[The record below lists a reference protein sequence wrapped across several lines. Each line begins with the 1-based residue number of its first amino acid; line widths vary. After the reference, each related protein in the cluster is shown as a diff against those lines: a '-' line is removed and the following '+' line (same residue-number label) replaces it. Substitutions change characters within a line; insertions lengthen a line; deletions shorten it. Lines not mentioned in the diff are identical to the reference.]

1 CGCLAPS
8 HAWDNG
14 GVTWCP
20 CVQNLGVGAHVR
32 QRCAAAAAGVHTV
45 AQLVAHGLTGIMYIL
60 VPMPFIF
67 FGSSQGNDGYALS
80 GSSMQSG
87 WADAG
92 KFLTGFSAV
101 GSIAIPAILAH
112 AQVITIGALVMELA
126 AALVLGGTVLV
137 QQAEK
142 ARQRAS
148 PLAIADGSATAGMQ
162 GGGWERNCFATR
174 VATHRAGGCPSLAC
188 V

>member
-1 CGCLAPS
+1 MGISDSRGILALALMFASGVLLQLLGCILWHNWWPM
-8 HAWDNG
+8 
-14 GVTWCP
+14 
-20 CVQNLGVGAHVR
+20 
-32 QRCAAAAAGVHTV
+32 
-45 AQLVAHGLTGIMYIL
+45 LTGIMYIL

-137 QQAEK
+137 YDY
-142 ARQRAS
+142 AS
-148 PLAIADGSATAGMQ
+148 SRDS
-162 GGGWERNCFATR
+162 W
-174 VATHRAGGCPSLAC
+174 
-188 V
+188 